1 MLWYSMVCASV
12 SFFRVIEFRGIE
24 GSRERARE
32 GGGSIRLYYGW
43 VITRFHKS
51 DI

>member
-24 GSRERARE
+24 GASE
-32 GGGSIRLYYGW
+32 GGRREHPTILWLGNHRIS
-43 VITRFHKS
+43 
-51 DI
+51 